1 MLLLTAELA
10 RVTKKRNSYT
20 VASLRFESSGQPSAK
35 HTESHNVS
43 VCTKANTAPTITNM
57 PYFTRDFTWGSSLRM
72 PAIYINI
79 GRASVDVEQYRI

>member
-57 PYFTRDFTWGSSLRM
+57 PYFTRDFT
-72 PAIYINI
+72 
-79 GRASVDVEQYRI
+79 